1 MLEVRNLQY
10 SYSTDNEFSLN
21 VPAWTCPEGARV
33 AIVGRSGSGK
43 TTFLKCLAGLL
54 QPSRGEILWREERVK
69 GAEERLVPG
78 NDKIKLVQQDFGQ
91 DPHMKVVENLRK
103 YILEHDDAER
113 AQRIEKWLSELE
125 ISNLE
130 QRRAKHLSGGQL
142 QRVALAQTLLAE
154 PEVLLMDEPFSNLDP
169 VNKHE
174 FIPALRNLFSKEKMT
189 TIAVMHDPVDA
200 LRIADEIVVFQNGE
214 IIESGSAEEIFRSPK
229 NLETARLFGLIS
241 LLSEDQNAS
250 FFHKPLKKLPLD
262 GKVWFRPNEVRI
274 ENIKANYVVQR
285 TLPMPGFN
293 WLEIEVEDKLIVVSE

>member
-10 SYSTDNEFSLN
+10 HYSDETEFALD
-21 VPAWTCPEGARV
+21 VPSWSCSEGARV

-54 QPSRGEILWREERVK
+54 QPGEGEILWRDERVK

-78 NDKIKLVQQDFGQ
+78 NDKIKLVRQDFGQ

-103 YILEHDDAER
+103 YILSHDDDAR
-113 AQRIEKWLSELE
+113 ADRIKKWLNELE

-130 QRRAKHLSGGQL
+130 QRKAKHLSGGQL

-169 VNKHE
+169 VHKHD
-174 FIPALRNLFSKEKMT
+174 FIPALRELFAKEKMT
-189 TIAVMHDPVDA
+189 TISVMHDPVDA
-200 LRIADEIVVFQNGE
+200 LRIADQIVVFQDGQ
-214 IIESGSAEEIFRSPK
+214 IIESGTSEEIFRNPK

-241 LLSEDQNAS
+241 VLSVEQNNA
-250 FFHKPLKKLPLD
+250 FFNHPLD
-262 GKVWFRPNEVRI
+262 KVVLDDKVWFRPNEVVLS
-274 ENIKANYVVQR
+274 NVKAKYTVQR
-285 TLPMPGFN
+285 KLPMPGAN
-293 WLEIEVEDKLIVVSE
+293 WIEIEIDGKLIVVSE